1 MFRTRFQTGD
11 SDKTQDKLF
20 TQNRDYVIIAE
31 IKTATK
37 RFLKIHFE
45 FAHYTFFLIHVELKR
60 RTHRY
65 TTVVPS

>member
-31 IKTATK
+31 IKTAKK
-37 RFLKIHFE
+37 RFL
-45 FAHYTFFLIHVELKR
+45 
-60 RTHRY
+60 
-65 TTVVPS
+65 

>member
-37 RFLKIHFE
+37 RFLQIGFLL
-45 FAHYTFFLIHVELKR
+45 AHYSFFLIRLELKR
-60 RTHRY
+60 RT
-65 TTVVPS
+65 P